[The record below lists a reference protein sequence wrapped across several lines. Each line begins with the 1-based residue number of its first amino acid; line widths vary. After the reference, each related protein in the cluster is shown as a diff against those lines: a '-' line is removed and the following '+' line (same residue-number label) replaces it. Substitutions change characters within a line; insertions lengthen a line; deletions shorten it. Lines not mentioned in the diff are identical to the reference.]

1 MTVQERMSASEW
13 ETLQRAP
20 IRAVAVVMDVM
31 EHKVSA
37 PAVEALTDGILECAA
52 GSEGLAQ
59 EVCMSIVAAFQEAAT
74 RGQQPELVTT
84 GLTGGVQ
91 AAYTGLAEA
100 RELLDRGAPPDDAL
114 KFKLAVRQIARRAAD
129 TYGGGFL
136 GRTKRHSDEAVHA
149 VGTRLGLGEE

>member
-1 MTVQERMSASEW
+1 MTVQERMSANDW

-52 GSEGLAQ
+52 GGEGLAQ
-59 EVCMSIVAAFQEAAT
+59 EVCMSIVAAFQEAAA
-74 RGQQPELVTT
+74 RGEQPELVTS

-91 AAYTGLAEA
+91 SAYAGLAEA
-100 RELLDRGAPPDDAL
+100 RQLLDREAPADDAL
-114 KFKLAVRQIARRAAD
+114 KFKLAVNQIATRAAH

-136 GRTKRHSDEAVHA
+136 GRTKKHSDEAVQA
-149 VGTRLGLGEE
+149 VRSQLGLGTE